1 MERKAVLAS
10 RMSPRAL
17 RRPVRPVER
26 NSPPLLVVVVAGEQ
40 PASAE
45 VEEVEAVGS
54 EVEEVPAI

>member
-45 VEEVEAVGS
+45 EEVEAVGS
-54 EVEEVPAI
+54 EVEVPAI

>member
-26 NSPPLLVVVVAGEQ
+26 NSPPLFAVVAGEQ

-54 EVEEVPAI
+54 EEEVPAI

>member
-26 NSPPLLVVVVAGEQ
+26 NSPPLFAGEQ

-54 EVEEVPAI
+54 EEEVPAI